1 MFDEEACGGS
11 LTKPEGETTCFE
23 RPCFKWYTT
32 PWSEVRSARHTH
44 SMRPISPVVRQAC
57 APVCPQCT
65 KTCGVGVR
73 MRDVKCYQGR
83 ELVRGC
89 DPLTKPVSKQT
100 CTLQP
105 CPTEPPGNLQRSF
118 NKSQLCHGL
127 MSALCCVMVW
137 PTAEKS
143 RHELHHMFLV
153 YQMRAARIVLLP
165 TVCWRWRSTCAA
177 TGTTVKPAATRAAW
191 YDLPPPNV
199 GLHNLSHHPDSN
211 LSSRKET
218 CTFRD
223 MNCVS
228 MTSQL
233 EAFYLFDLHI
243 GFSNWFDCFKDRVFL
258 FFVWPYLLV

>member
-1 MFDEEACGGS
+1 MKGRVVLCVGISGGKFQMFDEEACGGS

-44 SMRPISPVVRQAC
+44 SMLPISPVVRQAC
-57 APVCPQCT
+57 APVRPQCT

-105 CPTEPPGNLQRSF
+105 CPTEPPGNLQHSF

-127 MSALCCVMVW
+127 S
-137 PTAEKS
+137 
-143 RHELHHMFLV
+143 
-153 YQMRAARIVLLP
+153 
-165 TVCWRWRSTCAA
+165 VC
-177 TGTTVKPAATRAAW
+177 
-191 YDLPPPNV
+191 N
-199 GLHNLSHHPDSN
+199 
-211 LSSRKET
+211 
-218 CTFRD
+218 
-223 MNCVS
+223 
-228 MTSQL
+228 
-233 EAFYLFDLHI
+233 
-243 GFSNWFDCFKDRVFL
+243 
-258 FFVWPYLLV
+258 